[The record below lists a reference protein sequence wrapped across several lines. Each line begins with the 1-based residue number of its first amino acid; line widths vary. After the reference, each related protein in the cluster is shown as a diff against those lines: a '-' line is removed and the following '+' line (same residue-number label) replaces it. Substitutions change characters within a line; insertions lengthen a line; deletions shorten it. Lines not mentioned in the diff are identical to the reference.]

1 MRLGVLGIVL
11 LLLGGGAVA
20 IGLLPAADAVALGER
35 VWPVLLFAFAATV
48 VAELASQA
56 GVFDEVAS
64 RLAVLARGRTIVL
77 WLFVVVM
84 AVGFTAF
91 LSLDTTAVLLTPVV
105 VLIAVQARL
114 RARVFA
120 LTTVWLANT
129 ASLWLPVSNLTN
141 LLALHT
147 LGGGG
152 AGAFLRLMWAPAL
165 VATLVPV
172 LVVLVLFRHTLT
184 GTFTPGPAKAVRDTV
199 LLRVAGGVVVLL
211 LPFLLIE
218 GARPWIPTSV
228 AAVAMVALFAWR
240 RPGALR
246 PGILPI
252 PLMLFASGL
261 FLVVET
267 AQARDMNALLAALAG
282 GGDHLTSL
290 LSVAALGA
298 VGANTLNNL
307 PAYLLLEPLGGSLL
321 RLGAL
326 LIGVNAAPL
335 VAPWGSLA
343 TLLWH
348 QRLESMKV
356 GMPWRTF
363 VLLGLLVAPLTLV
376 LSTLA
381 LWASGAH

>member
-20 IGLLPAADAVALGER
+20 IGLLPTADAVALGER

-64 RLAVLARGRTIVL
+64 RLALLARGRTIVL

-165 VATLVPV
+165 VAWSSSCCPSSSSRVPGRGSPPRWRP
-172 LVVLVLFRHTLT
+172 LRWSHSSR
-184 GTFTPGPAKAVRDTV
+184 GADRGRCVR
-199 LLRVAGGVVVLL
+199 
-211 LPFLLIE
+211 
-218 GARPWIPTSV
+218 
-228 AAVAMVALFAWR
+228 
-240 RPGALR
+240 
-246 PGILPI
+246 
-252 PLMLFASGL
+252 ASC
-261 FLVVET
+261 
-267 AQARDMNALLAALAG
+267 R
-282 GGDHLTSL
+282 S
-290 LSVAALGA
+290 
-298 VGANTLNNL
+298 
-307 PAYLLLEPLGGSLL
+307 
-321 RLGAL
+321 R
-326 LIGVNAAPL
+326 
-335 VAPWGSLA
+335 
-343 TLLWH
+343 
-348 QRLESMKV
+348 
-356 GMPWRTF
+356 
-363 VLLGLLVAPLTLV
+363 
-376 LSTLA
+376 
-381 LWASGAH
+381 

>member
-64 RLAVLARGRTIVL
+64 RLALLARGRPIVL

-172 LVVLVLFRHTLT
+172 LV
-184 GTFTPGPAKAVRDTV
+184 
-199 LLRVAGGVVVLL
+199 
-211 LPFLLIE
+211 IE

-267 AQARDMNALLAALAG
+267 AQARGMSALLAALAG

-307 PAYLLLEPLGGSLL
+307 PAYLLLEPLGGSPL

-363 VLLGLLVAPLTLV
+363 VALGLVVAPLTLV

>member
-1 MRLGVLGIVL
+1 MRLGVIGTVL
-11 LLLGGGAVA
+11 LLLGGVAVA
-20 IGLLPAADAVALGER
+20 TGLLPAADALALGER
-35 VWPVLLFAFAATV
+35 VWPVLLFAAAATV
-48 VAELASQA
+48 VAELASRA

-64 RLAVLARGRTIVL
+64 RLALLAHGRTPVL
-77 WLFVVVM
+77 WASVVVM
-84 AVGFTAF
+84 AVGSTAF

-152 AGAFLRLMWAPAL
+152 VTTFLRLMWAPAL

-172 LVVLVLFRHTLT
+172 LVLVVVFRTTLR
-184 GTFTPGPAKAVRDTV
+184 GSFTPREPRVPPDTV
-199 LLRVAGGVVVLL
+199 LLRVAGGVLVVLL
-211 LPFLLIE
+211 PLLVVE
-218 GARPWIPTSV
+218 GGRPWIPTCV
-228 AAVAMVALFAWR
+228 AALVLVALFAWR
-240 RPGALR
+240 RPSVLR
-246 PGILPI
+246 PGLLPL
-252 PLMLFASGL
+252 PLLLFASGL

-267 AQARDMNALLAALAG
+267 AQVWGAGALLSSLSG
-282 GGDHLTSL
+282 HGDGLGSL
-290 LSVAALGA
+290 LRVAALGA

-307 PAYLLLEPLGGSLL
+307 PAYLLLEPLGDSPL

-348 QRLESMKV
+348 QRLEAMEV

-363 VLLGLLVAPLTLV
+363 VLLGLVVAPVTLV

-381 LWASGAH
+381 LWASGAS

>member
-20 IGLLPAADAVALGER
+20 IGLLPTADAVALGER

-64 RLAVLARGRTIVL
+64 RLALLARGRTIVL

-172 LVVLVLFRHTLT
+172 LV
-184 GTFTPGPAKAVRDTV
+184 
-199 LLRVAGGVVVLL
+199 
-211 LPFLLIE
+211 IE

-261 FLVVET
+261 FLVVKT
-267 AQARDMNALLAALAG
+267 AQARGMSALLAALAG

-307 PAYLLLEPLGGSLL
+307 PAYLLLEPLGGSPL

-356 GMPWRTF
+356 GMPSHLRGARARRGPADAGVVHAGPVGQWCALNPGVPRPGGGGRSGLWGSVELLRTQ
-363 VLLGLLVAPLTLV
+363 
-376 LSTLA
+376 A
-381 LWASGAH
+381 LRWASD